1 MDNKIIIII
10 GIILVI
16 GIILSLVKKVVKLA
30 IAIAIVGVLLSGNF
44 AVGKIIE
51 EKINNIKNINI
62 SSIEDIKSEIPSF
75 LNNFVKIEKNDDITK
90 VNIDLFLYEKTIEIK

>member
-1 MDNKIIIII
+1 MDNKLILII

-44 AVGKIIE
+44 AIGKIVE
-51 EKINNIKNINI
+51 EKINNIKNVNI

-75 LNNFVKIEKNDDITK
+75 LNNFVKVEKNDDITK

>member
-44 AVGKIIE
+44 AIGKIVE
-51 EKINNIKNINI
+51 EKINNIKNVNI

-75 LNNFVKIEKNDDITK
+75 LSKFVKVEKNDDVTK

>member
-30 IAIAIVGVLLSGNF
+30 IAIAVVGVLLSGNF
-44 AVGKIIE
+44 AIGKIVE

-62 SSIEDIKSEIPSF
+62 SSIEDIKAEIPSF
-75 LNNFVKIEKNDDITK
+75 LNKFVKVEKNDDVTK